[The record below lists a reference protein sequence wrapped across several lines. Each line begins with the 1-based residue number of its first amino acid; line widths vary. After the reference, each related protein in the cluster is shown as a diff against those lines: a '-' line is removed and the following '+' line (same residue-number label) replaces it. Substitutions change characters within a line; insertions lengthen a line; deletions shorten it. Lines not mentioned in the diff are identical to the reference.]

1 MTWLQLRTYQH
12 FWGLL
17 EFECSG
23 DRNKR
28 DKWRDLLH
36 SQPCSWLAQLV
47 VVLRQWVVQDQLL
60 LLSYTAVTEIA
71 DGSTVAAPAK
81 SSKK

>member
-47 VVLRQWVVQDQLL
+47 VVLR
-60 LLSYTAVTEIA
+60 AVGGA
-71 DGSTVAAPAK
+71 GPVAAALIH
-81 SSKK
+81 SSY